1 MTKNCMVDNVESARE
16 EDSLQFA
23 LSEEDRLLQNF
34 RKKELLFKIL
44 VIGDFGVGKLLYCCI
59 TSSRLATNGNLLCQI
74 IFVSG
79 KTSIIRRYADGK

>member
-44 VIGDFGVGKLLYCCI
+44 VIGDFGVGKLLVLLYEHLRVWQQMVICCVK
-59 TSSRLATNGNLLCQI
+59 SYLFQVKLP
-74 IFVSG
+74 
-79 KTSIIRRYADGK
+79 